1 MRARG
6 LLWLGPVALLV
17 LAARWLTYAL
27 APASPLTT
35 RFEASAGGAGF
46 VVVTLVSLGL
56 AAAISSRS
64 LWLAVLGVRERQR
77 LRPERELPRIRLRR
91 LALRAIVPRRRG
103 LARPSRSSSR
113 GSTGAPVSAST
124 GSRACSARC
133 TATRLPLL
141 AALSLL
147 AAALAEA
154 VAHLYAWMRATAR
167 ALLAPAIELL
177 LGGRS
182 VRPASGPTSPPRR
195 CLLGAASRSAVAGLA
210 GQRLRERRLH

>member
-6 LLWLGPVALLV
+6 RLWLGPVALLV

-56 AAAISSRS
+56 AAAISLAA

-77 LRPERELPRIRLRR
+77 LRPERELPRIRLCR
-91 LALRAIVPRRRG
+91 LAFRAIVLGVASSLAFALFESWLHWRAG
-103 LARPSRSSSR
+103 LGFHGLSCLF
-113 GSTGAPVSAST
+113 GPVHRNA
-124 GSRACSARC
+124 
-133 TATRLPLL
+133 LPLL

-154 VAHLYAWMRATAR
+154 AAHLYAWMRATAR
-167 ALLAPAIELL
+167 ALLTPAIELL
-177 LGGRS
+177 WAAVPFAPPPGRLS
-182 VRPASGPTSPPRR
+182 PAPLAPWARPRAPPLPAEPGTRR
-195 CLLGAASRSAVAGLA
+195 S
-210 GQRLRERRLH
+210 ERRLH